1 MTGWRMK
8 SLFTVVTLCFIAA
21 SNAYAGGN
29 WEQFQDPQSAARGNC
44 PECQPGEAKAETAVI
59 VRHGVYVD
67 INDLPCGD
75 ARLNT
80 PGLPAEIKPALATAF
95 YNQLGPGA
103 KFAIDLGEAG
113 INGGAGTNA
122 LLQAGLYDA
131 GTVGQRLRSWTTP
144 LQVANCTRLAL
155 VLPKSVTITRIEK
168 GRGAVGAAGH
178 SSRLRARWIPIF
190 WRQSLGCSRTG
201 RKIRITAS
209 SSVCFTSATIPL
221 CHEREAVA

>member
-1 MTGWRMK
+1 MK
-8 SLFTVVTLCFIAA
+8 SLFTVATLCFIAA

-44 PECQPGEAKAETAVI
+44 PECQPGEARAETAVAL
-59 VRHGVYVD
+59 RAGVYVD

-80 PGLPAEIKPALATAF
+80 AGLTAEMKSALAAAF
-95 YNQLGPGA
+95 YNQRGPGA

-113 INGGAGTNA
+113 INGGAGINA
-122 LLQAGLYDA
+122 LLQAGLYDS
-131 GTVGQRLRSWTTP
+131 GSVGQRLQSWPNP

-168 GRGAVGAAGH
+168 GSDCRRCGWTFEPVTSEVDSNLLAVTGVFKNWPEDTDH
-178 SSRLRARWIPIF
+178 RVFLRVFYKRNNP
-190 WRQSLGCSRTG
+190 
-201 RKIRITAS
+201 
-209 SSVCFTSATIPL
+209 VMP
-221 CHEREAVA
+221 

>member
-1 MTGWRMK
+1 MK

-44 PECQPGEAKAETAVI
+44 PECQPGEAKAETVVAL
-59 VRHGVYVD
+59 RAGVYVD
-67 INDLPCGD
+67 IDDSPCGD

-80 PGLPAEIKPALATAF
+80 PGLPADIKPALAAAF

-113 INGGAGTNA
+113 INGGAGINA

-131 GTVGQRLRSWTTP
+131 GSVGQRLRSSTNQP
-144 LQVANCTRLAL
+144 QVANCTRLAL

-168 GRGAVGAAGH
+168 GGDCPRCGWAFEPVTSEVDANLLAVTGVFKNWPDDTD
-178 SSRLRARWIPIF
+178 RRVFLRVFYKRNNP
-190 WRQSLGCSRTG
+190 
-201 RKIRITAS
+201 
-209 SSVCFTSATIPL
+209 VMP
-221 CHEREAVA
+221 